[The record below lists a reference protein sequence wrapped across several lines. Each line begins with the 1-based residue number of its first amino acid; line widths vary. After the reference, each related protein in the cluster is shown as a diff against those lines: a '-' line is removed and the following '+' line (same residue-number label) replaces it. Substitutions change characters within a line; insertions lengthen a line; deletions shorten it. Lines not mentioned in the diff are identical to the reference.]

1 MANDANIAN
10 DAVKTNP
17 GGATGPRTSEGKEKS
32 SRNALQFGLYTTHDF
47 IREGEERE
55 YAKTYASLMLEL
67 SPEGTLEQ
75 TFSTEIMGCTW
86 RLRRC
91 RMVEFDL
98 ATQVDTD
105 PMMTDDAR
113 IEKILKSV
121 DRARAQSHNILRR
134 SISELR
140 TLQTERTIRL
150 HLQVQEDIP
159 GVSNTKQLLQALKLD
174 NSQNNAQN
182 AAPPQKK
189 EDGIAALETLMAAAD
204 AQLAQ
209 QYRDSGMSSFC
220 NEGPAA
226 SAAAN
231 SFCKPAKSDLIR
243 SESRAQTTT
252 SGQNV
257 PRNAQCPC
265 GSGKKYKRC
274 CGFTTEA
281 SILSAQNPGNGTKPV
296 VEKAA

>member
-1 MANDANIAN
+1 MSIDAPIDGND
-10 DAVKTNP
+10 VTKKTYGP
-17 GGATGPRTSEGKEKS
+17 TGPRTPEGKEKS

-121 DRARAQSHNILRR
+121 DRARNQSHNILRR

-140 TLQTERTIRL
+140 TLQTERTTRL
-150 HLQVQEDIP
+150 HLKIQEDIP
-159 GVSNTKQLLQALKLD
+159 GLTNTKQLLQTLRLD
-174 NSQNNAQN
+174 NTDAKAQN
-182 AAPPQKK
+182 AAPPEKK
-189 EDGIAALETLMAAAD
+189 DDGLAALEALMAAAD

-209 QYRDSGMSSFC
+209 QYRESGMGSFC
-220 NEGPAA
+220 NPAP
-226 SAAAN
+226 
-231 SFCKPAKSDLIR
+231 PAMPP
-243 SESRAQTTT
+243 T
-252 SGQNV
+252 
-257 PRNAQCPC
+257 P
-265 GSGKKYKRC
+265 GSKID
-274 CGFTTEA
+274 
-281 SILSAQNPGNGTKPV
+281 S
-296 VEKAA
+296 